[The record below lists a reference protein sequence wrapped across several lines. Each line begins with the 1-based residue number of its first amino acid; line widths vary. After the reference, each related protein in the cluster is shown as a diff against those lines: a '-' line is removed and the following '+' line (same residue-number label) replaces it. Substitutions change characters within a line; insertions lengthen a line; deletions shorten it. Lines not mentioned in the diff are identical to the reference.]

1 MTVLDLRLNMAIM
14 VVDCETA
21 GDLEA
26 LFRERAEI
34 VRAGVRGSPRG
45 QTTPRMDEYNGF
57 VSVPLVGGYLML
69 FESSDVQC
77 GLPLN
82 LCAFRFL
89 GVEFYGPVALVRI
102 IEQVFCPINDGLFAT
117 HQGLLLATVAPS
129 RLKEYERTRT
139 LSIK

>member
-1 MTVLDLRLNMAIM
+1 MTALDLRLNMAIM
-14 VVDCETA
+14 VGDCETVN
-21 GDLEA
+21 DLEE
-26 LFRERAEI
+26 LFRERAET

-89 GVEFYGPVALVRI
+89 GVELYGPVVLVRT
-102 IEQVFCPINDGLFAT
+102 IEKVFFAIKDDLFAT
-117 HQGLLLATVAPS
+117 HQGLLLAAVAPS
-129 RLKEYERTRT
+129 RLKEYERART